1 MPCKTIITYKLQL
14 IRKEEKVKSVSPILK
29 ANPSELSSS
38 FLSAKQK
45 QQQQHRDRSWE
56 DKQCHWVTSW

>member
-29 ANPSELSSS
+29 ANPSKLSSS

-45 QQQQHRDRSWE
+45 QQQQHRDGSWE